1 MTNENNNN
9 NNNNNANADQIAQ
22 LNRLLKEQADLQNR
36 SNNAH
41 RDRLNLQA
49 KLNGDLKAYLD
60 LKREQQALQKAGID
74 LSEADQQ
81 ALESFH
87 NEIDEATKKLIELAE
102 AQDKLNQRT
111 KAVSDG
117 IREFTGANVDFIK
130 QIKINE
136 EGVTDYSDAFA
147 ELGKSITKGTRSAAK
162 GLDALNISLAKQ
174 TGFTTALRQDV
185 YDLADSQNGLF
196 LSLSES
202 EKVVGSLSVGFKMYA
217 ALSKTARAETNA
229 LAGRFSKLGVDAG
242 AFSEALDQLNE
253 GFGLTRSGA
262 LAAMAEFE
270 NLAIRTGQPLSAVV
284 NDFKDLGPQM
294 ARFGTD
300 GVRVFTKLNQQA
312 RTLGLT
318 TRQAFDISEL
328 FDTFEGSADVAGK
341 LNAQLGLQ
349 VNSVELMAAS
359 SEERLKILRAE
370 FDMRGIHMKDMGRR
384 QKQMV
389 AEILKTDVLTAERLL
404 GDPMEMRKFQRE
416 QANNQDRI
424 QKYTTAVDKF
434 SEAWEQLFIN
444 ISPWL
449 NGMIET
455 FGAIAEAINWLIA
468 SPLGKMASYVIV
480 MAGAAMRFAKMLGV
494 AGSFMSKLAWFAKKI
509 LIPFLI
515 IKDVLQAMGFMAD
528 DKEQWAAQK
537 RLMAGTAA
545 GASTA
550 AVAGAAGLAG
560 GPLAFLTGAGGFM
573 AGYGVGREIPELVQ
587 DKTLPSG
594 QPTLIAR
601 AGQRPIITSH
611 MDTVTASKGS
621 SAGSL
626 ERKFDKLSNAVL
638 ALANRPVQATME
650 VDGEK
655 LGKVVLQGASP
666 A

>member
-1 MTNENNNN
+1 MTNENN

-49 KLNGDLKAYLD
+49 KLNEDLKAYLD
-60 LKREQQALQKAGID
+60 LRKEQQALQKAGID

-87 NEIDEATKKLIELAE
+87 NEVDEATKKLIELAD
-102 AQDKLNQRT
+102 AQDKLNKRT

-185 YDLADSQNGLF
+185 YDLADSHGNALF

-202 EKVVGSLSVGFKMYA
+202 EKIVGSLSVGFKMYA

-229 LAGRFSKLGVDAG
+229 LAGRFNKLGVDAG

-253 GFGLTRSGA
+253 GFGLTRGGA

-328 FDTFEGSADVAGK
+328 FDTFEGAADVAGK

-349 VNSVELMAAS
+349 LNSVEMMGTS

-424 QKYTTAVDKF
+424 QKYTTATDKF
-434 SEAWEQLFIN
+434 GQAWEQLFIN

-449 NGMIET
+449 N
-455 FGAIAEAINWLIA
+455 
-468 SPLGKMASYVIV
+468 
-480 MAGAAMRFAKMLGV
+480 
-494 AGSFMSKLAWFAKKI
+494 
-509 LIPFLI
+509 
-515 IKDVLQAMGFMAD
+515 
-528 DKEQWAAQK
+528 
-537 RLMAGTAA
+537 
-545 GASTA
+545 
-550 AVAGAAGLAG
+550 
-560 GPLAFLTGAGGFM
+560 
-573 AGYGVGREIPELVQ
+573 
-587 DKTLPSG
+587 
-594 QPTLIAR
+594 
-601 AGQRPIITSH
+601 
-611 MDTVTASKGS
+611 
-621 SAGSL
+621 
-626 ERKFDKLSNAVL
+626 
-638 ALANRPVQATME
+638 
-650 VDGEK
+650 
-655 LGKVVLQGASP
+655 
-666 A
+666 